1 MAKRTTD
8 LKETYTDYLKLALL
22 LALIFH
28 IAGFVLMPTYTL
40 HPYKP
45 RTEMPIQIKEI
56 PEQMKDIVEPPPVAK
71 PKLPVAAESDE
82 EAVETIEKTDFNP
95 FAKEPPAPEIETPD
109 FVPYDTPPEPK
120 YWFKPKYPDI
130 ARQAGIEGMVIL
142 KLLVDTD
149 GAVLKVQ
156 VLKSLHPALDQ
167 AAVEAA
173 KSWQFSPARQR
184 DKPVRVWVSFPV
196 NFILKEG

>member
-1 MAKRTTD
+1 MAARSND
-8 LKETYTDYLKLALL
+8 LKEKYSDYIKLGLL

-28 IAGFVLMPTYTL
+28 LVGFILLPTYTL

-45 RTEMPIQIKEI
+45 RTQEVVRMEELPDQL
-56 PEQMKDIVEPPPVAK
+56 QDIVEPPPMAK

-149 GAVLKVQ
+149 GSVLQVQ

-167 AAVEAA
+167 AAADAA
-173 KSWQFSPARQR
+173 KSWQFAPAKQR

>member
-1 MAKRTTD
+1 VTREAKD
-8 LKETYTDYLKLALL
+8 LKETYVDYLKLALL
-22 LALIFH
+22 LALMFH
-28 IAGFVLMPTYTL
+28 LVGFILMPEYTP

-45 RTEMPIQIKEI
+45 RTEMPIRIETL
-56 PEQMKDIVEPPPVAK
+56 PEQLKDIAEPPPIAK

-82 EAVETIEKTDFNP
+82 EAEETIEKTDFNP
-95 FAKEPPAPEIETPD
+95 YAKEPPAPEIETPE

-120 YWFKPKYPDI
+120 FWFKPRYPDI
-130 ARQAGIEGMVIL
+130 ARQAGIEGKIIL

-156 VLKSLHPALDQ
+156 LLKSLHPALDDAAVQ
-167 AAVEAA
+167 AARQWKFTPA
-173 KSWQFSPARQR
+173 KQR

-196 NFILKEG
+196 DFILKEG

>member
-1 MAKRTTD
+1 VARKSRD
-8 LKETYTDYLKLALL
+8 LKETYSDYLKLALL
-22 LALIFH
+22 LALLFYLV
-28 IAGFVLMPTYTL
+28 GFIVAPEYTP

-45 RTEMPIQIKEI
+45 RTEMPIRIETL
-56 PEQMKDIVEPPPVAK
+56 PEQLKNIVEPPPMAK

-82 EAVETIEKTDFNP
+82 EAEETIEKTDFDP
-95 FAKEPPAPEIETPD
+95 FAKEPPAPEIETPE
-109 FVPYDTPPEPK
+109 FVPYDTPPEPE

-130 ARQAGIEGMVIL
+130 ARQAGIEGMVVL

-149 GAVLKVQ
+149 GAVLDVQ
-156 VLKSLHPALDQ
+156 LLKSLHPALDQ
-167 AAVEAA
+167 SAMTAA
-173 KSWQFSPARQR
+173 KQWRFRPAKQR

>member
-1 MAKRTTD
+1 MAKRSSD
-8 LKETYTDYLKLALL
+8 LKEKYSDYLKLGLL
-22 LALIFH
+22 LALMFFLL
-28 IAGFVLMPTYTL
+28 GFVLMPRYTL

-45 RTEMPIQIKEI
+45 RTAEPVRMEKL
-56 PEQMKDIVEPPPVAK
+56 PEQLQDIVEPPPVAK

-95 FAKEPPAPEIETPD
+95 YAKEPPAPEIETPD
-109 FVPYDTPPEPK
+109 FVPYDTPPEAK
-120 YWFKPKYPDI
+120 FWFKPKYPDI
-130 ARQAGIEGMVIL
+130 ARKAGIEGMLIL

-149 GAVLKVQ
+149 GSVLQVQ
-156 VLKSLHPALDQ
+156 VLKSLHPALDD

-173 KSWQFSPARQR
+173 KQWKFSPAKQR

>member
-1 MAKRTTD
+1 MPKRSTD
-8 LKETYTDYLKLALL
+8 LKENYADYLKLALL

-28 IAGFVLMPTYTL
+28 IVGFVLMPTYTL

-45 RTEMPIQIKEI
+45 RTEMPIQIEDI
-56 PEQMKDIVEPPPVAK
+56 PEQLKDIVEPPPVAK

-130 ARQAGIEGMVIL
+130 ARQAGIEGLLIL

-156 VLKSLHPALDQ
+156 VLKPFHLALDD

-173 KSWQFSPARQR
+173 KSWKFSPAKQR